1 MVAREKCLKFV
12 KMQKKLQ
19 KSAIFGVFG
28 SEKVKNSGF
37 LMSEILRY

>member
-1 MVAREKCLKFV
+1 MVAREKYLKFS

-28 SEKVKNSGF
+28 SEKVKKKVF
-37 LMSEILRY
+37 LVAQNP